1 MKKIIILIVALYC
14 QTQIQ
19 AQHWAPIGDFNN
31 GVQSLF
37 TDSVTNNLYIGG
49 GFTHFNND
57 TLFGICKWDGQ
68 NMSAMSC
75 GCEWDCITS
84 TNASYVYGALSI
96 AKFNNEIY
104 ITG

>member
-75 GCEWDCITS
+75 GC
-84 TNASYVYGALSI
+84 
-96 AKFNNEIY
+96 
-104 ITG
+104 